1 MPVLFGVIIHEGVAW
16 LFMRLPFQGNLL
28 TLKTL
33 ASTRWPGVRTSTMT
47 TNPTLLNGVGAFSGY
62 CPFYYQTRKHYTTLL
77 LTNKKT
83 CNCAVSVIQVFFRL
97 NTCGSTLKLL
107 SITTSWSNKSCVTVV
122 LRVCCNKH
130 TTV

>member
-1 MPVLFGVIIHEGVAW
+1 MPVLFGVKIHGVAW
-16 LFMRLPFQGNLL
+16 LFMWLPFQGNLL

-33 ASTRWPGVRTSTMT
+33 ACTHRPGVRTSTMT

-83 CNCAVSVIQVFFRL
+83 FNFAVSVIQVFFRL
-97 NTCGSTLKLL
+97 NTRGNTQKLL
-107 SITTSWSNKSCVTVV
+107 SITTSLRNKTCVTVV
-122 LRVCCNKH
+122 LCVCCNKY
-130 TTV
+130 TTA

>member
-1 MPVLFGVIIHEGVAW
+1 MHEGVAW
-16 LFMRLPFQGNLL
+16 LFMWLPFQGNLL

-33 ASTRWPGVRTSTMT
+33 ASTRRPGVRTSTMT

-62 CPFYYQTRKHYTTLL
+62 CPFYYQTRKHYTNLL

-97 NTCGSTLKLL
+97 T
-107 SITTSWSNKSCVTVV
+107 
-122 LRVCCNKH
+122 RVAAS
-130 TTV
+130 